1 MNDVNTFIEA
11 WADAERDGD
20 AVTTDRLL
28 TDDFVGIGPLG
39 FELAKSAWLQRQTIG
54 GLHYDRLSLDEIS
67 TRAHGDCAI
76 TTVRWNAQGNA
87 ACFAPSRKR
96 PRATLVT
103 VKDHNDWLTRE
114 HPLQLHRRNRR
125 RPRESRVVMTAI
137 PPGERITGDAP

>member
-20 AVTTDRLL
+20 AVTADRLL

-67 TRAHGDCAI
+67 TRVRRLRHHHRPMERPGQRGRPSHPGSGPGDAGD
-76 TTVRWNAQGNA
+76 RQGPQRLA
-87 ACFAPSRKR
+87 
-96 PRATLVT
+96 
-103 VKDHNDWLTRE
+103 TRE

-125 RPRESRVVMTAI
+125 RPR
-137 PPGERITGDAP
+137 